1 MAAIDLPREC
11 THLSLLTAM
20 QEAHVFNQEWERL
33 VFRVPPQ
40 CFVSSSA
47 MALLGAWGQLCSNQ
61 GKQLKFMGND
71 DILRYLSRMDL
82 FHWIDFEY
90 QETFQRH
97 IEVGRFIPVKLIVDD
112 KSVVEGSN
120 AICDLILRSFDN
132 GRDLLPSIEWA
143 VFELVDNIHLHAET
157 PVPGVLC
164 AQFYPNRQRIDIGIC
179 DMGRG
184 LKASLEESI
193 PIWGGHGSA
202 ISKALELSLIH
213 I

>member
-47 MALLGAWGQLCSNQ
+47 MALLGAWGQLCCNQ

-82 FHWIDFEY
+82 FNYIDFEY

-97 IEVGRFIPVKLIVDD
+97 HEVGRFIPLKLIEDEESVKLSS
-112 KSVVEGSN
+112 K
-120 AICDLILRSFDN
+120 AICDLILRNFEN
-132 GRDLLPSIEWA
+132 GRELLP
-143 VFELVDNIHLHAET
+143 
-157 PVPGVLC
+157 
-164 AQFYPNRQRIDIGIC
+164 
-179 DMGRG
+179 
-184 LKASLEESI
+184 
-193 PIWGGHGSA
+193 A
-202 ISKALELSLIH
+202 I
-213 I
+213 